1 MTPRLL
7 LFLSFLPTAAVEASA
22 QCCCSEVIL
31 QVSLA
36 DVPWVHSEREFR
48 VEEGAWGT
56 VYQVDR
62 DSTDRR
68 LTVWL
73 DAGCGVADRRLT
85 ITRTTTGERMELRVL
100 FMGFDGAHPG
110 LRVPFVGGRYEIDLE
125 RLISCTGADVRLDR
139 RPAVP
144 ERTELGC
151 GTCRVVLEHDSL
163 GVLLEPLD
171 LCCGACASGGVEDG
185 GNGKASYPDGQQ
197 ALERAVVS
205 AMDRPGRK
213 GPRRPMTLDAVGCV
227 NEHGEVYVRMEQEQT
242 DQVYLV
248 EMALMHVKGW
258 STAWVSDPASTDGR
272 RPLRSMVRFSLDL
285 RPSR

>member
-22 QCCCSEVIL
+22 QCCCTEVIL

-56 VYQVDR
+56 VYHLDR

-110 LRVPFVGGRYEIDLE
+110 LRVPFVGGSYEIDLE
-125 RLISCTGADVRLDR
+125 RLISCTGADVRLHR
-139 RPAVP
+139 RPRTP
-144 ERTELGC
+144 ERTEFLC
-151 GTCRVVLEHDSL
+151 GTCRVVMEHDSL
-163 GVLLEPLD
+163 GVLLEPLY
-171 LCCGACASGGVEDG
+171 LCCGACASGGVDDG
-185 GNGKASYPDGQQ
+185 GRGKAGFPDGQE
-197 ALERAVVS
+197 ALEQAVLSQLEGSGRS
-205 AMDRPGRK
+205 AF
-213 GPRRPMTLDAVGCV
+213 RRSIILNAVGCV
-227 NEHGEVYVRMEQEQT
+227 NERGDVYARMEQEQT
-242 DQVYLV
+242 DPVYKV

-258 STAWVSDPASTDGR
+258 SPAWVSDPAAPDGR
-272 RPLRSMVRFSLDL
+272 RPLRSMVRFNLDL
-285 RPSR
+285 RPKH